1 MINILSEFIIKS
13 CNTSSGVKSR
23 RHVVADVLNTV
34 EVTECLEACGSDL
47 ENTRHMTTEY
57 DKVTLMTENTQEL

>member
-1 MINILSEFIIKS
+1 M
-13 CNTSSGVKSR
+13 
-23 RHVVADVLNTV
+23 ADVLNTV